1 MDRVMA
7 ALMVVADEHPM
18 SVVDLNFALVRPSE
32 ALRPS
37 LREDLL
43 KTWVAVTETGGCGL
57 YDSGR
62 HRRGCQHVR
71 SRAAKR
77 GGRP

>member
-7 ALMVVADEHPM
+7 ALMVVADEHPT
-18 SVVDLNFALVRPSE
+18 SVADLNFALVRPSE

-43 KTWVAVTETGGCGL
+43 ETWVAVTETGGL
-57 YDSGR
+57 WALR
-62 HRRGCQHVR
+62 LR
-71 SRAAKR
+71 STSQRLQAR
-77 GGRP
+77 